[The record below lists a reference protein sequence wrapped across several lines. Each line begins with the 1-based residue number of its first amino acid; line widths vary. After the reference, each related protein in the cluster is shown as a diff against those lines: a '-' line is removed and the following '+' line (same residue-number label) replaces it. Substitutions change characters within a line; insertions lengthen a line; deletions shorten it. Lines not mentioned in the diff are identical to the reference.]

1 MLNWSF
7 WWIELGIVHGSRLDL
22 LMTSILSLFGV
33 FFPLLIPTT
42 HARLLEFART
52 SKRERYPSH
61 ERTGLFFS
69 CCFFSSFSWSFVYMY
84 ESEEGRRA
92 EMKMRYL
99 SIRKFFVSHVI
110 WKITSG
116 T

>member
-1 MLNWSF
+1 MPGYWNLRARANESDTLPTR
-7 WWIELGIVHGSRLDL
+7 EQDY
-22 LMTSILSLFGV
+22 
-33 FFPLLIPTT
+33 FFLVV
-42 HARLLEFART
+42 
-52 SKRERYPSH
+52 
-61 ERTGLFFS
+61 
-69 CCFFSSFSWSFVYMY
+69 FFSSFSWSFVYMY

-116 T
+116 TYLRYGT